1 MSSGLVDSIGF
12 IEDDALVQFAV
23 IIPVHNTAKYLAE
36 CLDSVLAQTY
46 KKFIAFVVDDGSSD
60 GSGNIADFYRSKD
73 SRIQVV
79 HTKNGGVSK
88 ARNIALEY
96 IEQKKGFDYVLFLD
110 SDDKWSSD
118 CLETIYKYISNNEN
132 YVLSFGLKR
141 FWKGGGIQEEFKVS
155 HPPICFGYD
164 ESFRFILD
172 NVSLRYIASP
182 ASSLGI
188 GNFVAPCNLIRG
200 IRFDATL
207 QNGED
212 QDFKMRAILKSKGL
226 IAISDVLLLYRQ
238 RLGSLSHQREPTLN
252 EGKYF
257 VKLIQNAQSLSPEVV
272 RVIENR
278 AAMFWWSTL
287 RKCAHRKGAL
297 RKNWPEFCAFLYWMQ
312 RTFRSGIIDS
322 PRFIKHK
329 KIFSLGRRL
338 VWLYFFL
345 SREKY
350 HKIQECDY
358 FE

>member
-1 MSSGLVDSIGF
+1 MLHS
-12 IEDDALVQFAV
+12 
-23 IIPVHNTAKYLAE
+23 P
-36 CLDSVLAQTY
+36 
-46 KKFIAFVVDDGSSD
+46 
-60 GSGNIADFYRSKD
+60 
-73 SRIQVV
+73 
-79 HTKNGGVSK
+79 
-88 ARNIALEY
+88 
-96 IEQKKGFDYVLFLD
+96 
-110 SDDKWSSD
+110 
-118 CLETIYKYISNNEN
+118 IYFS
-132 YVLSFGLKR
+132 
-141 FWKGGGIQEEFKVS
+141 
-155 HPPICFGYD
+155 YD

-172 NVSLRYIASP
+172 NVNLRYIASP
-182 ASSLGI
+182 ANALGI
-188 GNFVAPCNLIRG
+188 GNFVVPCNLIRG
-200 IRFDATL
+200 IRFDITL
-207 QNGED
+207 QYGED
-212 QDFKMRAILKSKGL
+212 QDFKMRTILKSKGL

-238 RLGSLSHQREPTLN
+238 RLGSLSHQREPTLS
-252 EGKYF
+252 EGQYF

-297 RKNWPEFCAFLYWMQ
+297 RKNWPEFCAFLHWMQ

-329 KIFSLGRRL
+329 KIFSLGRIL